1 MLMLSE
7 YLTRELLLIEKD
19 LRQTVLEV
27 LTAGLLKNR
36 HPKYPILL
44 KRTKAIQSK
53 MQNAVKDWERRLEV
67 AVSMAKS
74 KLAGVSKAGAGEV
87 EIMLDTKA
95 APGPEWFVAFNA
107 GFNEYE
113 RTLKT
118 SGILNGTK

>member
-36 HPKYPILL
+36 HPKYSILL

-53 MQNAVKDWERRLEV
+53 MQNAVKNWEKRLGV

-74 KLAGVSKAGAGEV
+74 KLAGVSEV

-95 APGPEWFVAFNA
+95 APGPEWFAAFNA